1 MSYYYIQIVSIS
13 DKPLI
18 INQYN
23 MTICQ
28 KNLEGIGFDYT
39 MINLII
45 F

>member
-23 MTICQ
+23 MTIWQ